1 MISVICPTRKRK
13 KDVARLIKSAIE
25 TANNLDSVEL
35 IFVVD
40 DDDIETISFL
50 DFMINNKKITVGIKK
65 VVVERNKYIFSDLI
79 NQALP
84 HCEGELFLAIGD
96 DGVFRTPNWD
106 SEIINEF
113 SLIEDKILLLHFNDL
128 SGHSH
133 NLAGH
138 LVLHKNWINCVGYFS
153 PPWFNGDW
161 GDWWLT
167 NISSDVGRRK
177 YRKDI
182 IIEHLNIQF
191 NKAKPDET
199 YYEHKKRRESL
210 GCPKS
215 NPDHPFNTKKE
226 IKKQNIESLKSFI
239 KNYRSKNE

>member
-1 MISVICPTRKRK
+1 MIISVICPTRKRK
-13 KDVARLIKSAIE
+13 RDVARLIKSVID
-25 TANNLDSVEL
+25 TADNLECVEL
-35 IFVVD
+35 VFVVD
-40 DDDIETISFL
+40 DDDIESIEFL
-50 DFMINNKKITVGIKK
+50 DFMIGNKKVTVKIKK
-65 VVVERNKYIFSDLI
+65 VVVERNKYIFSDLA

-96 DGVFRTPNWD
+96 DGVFKTSKWD
-106 SEIINEF
+106 LEIINEF
-113 SLIEDKILLLHFNDL
+113 SLVEDKILLLHFNDL

-138 LVLHKNWINCVGYFS
+138 LVLHKNWIDCVGYFS

-167 NISSDVGRRK
+167 NISKEVGRKK
-177 YRKDI
+177 YREDI

-199 YYEHKKRRESL
+199 YYQHKKRRESL
-210 GCPKS
+210 GSPQT
-215 NPDHPFNTKKE
+215 NPEHPFNTKKE
-226 IKKQNIESLKSFI
+226 VKKQNIESLKDFI
-239 KNYRSKNE
+239 KNYRSKK